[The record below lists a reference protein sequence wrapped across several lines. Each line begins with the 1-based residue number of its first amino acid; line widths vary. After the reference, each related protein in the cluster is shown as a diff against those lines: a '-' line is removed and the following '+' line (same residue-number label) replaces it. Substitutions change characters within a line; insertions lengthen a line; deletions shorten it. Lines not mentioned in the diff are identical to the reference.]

1 MSGDV
6 EREIAWRRQ
15 GKGNGLR
22 WHILR
27 DVVAGL
33 SLYGMTLEKTQDY
46 LLMLRGVSW
55 NTCRTMLIQLE
66 RLEAVLQDKS
76 PEAFYWS
83 ATEKGVT
90 IFLRTRKHIPARI
103 ALAVCRTLNVKK
115 DELFLE

>member
-15 GKGNGLR
+15 GKGLGLR

-33 SLYGMTLEKTQDY
+33 SLYGMTMEKAQDY

-55 NTCRTMLIQLE
+55 TTSRKMLNELE
-66 RLEAVLQDKS
+66 RLGAVNQDKA
-76 PEAFYWS
+76 PEAYYWS
-83 ATEKGVT
+83 ATEKGVA
-90 IFLRTRKHIPARI
+90 IFCRTRKHIPARI
-103 ALAVCRTLNVKK
+103 VQAVCTTLNVSK
-115 DELFLE
+115 DDLIT